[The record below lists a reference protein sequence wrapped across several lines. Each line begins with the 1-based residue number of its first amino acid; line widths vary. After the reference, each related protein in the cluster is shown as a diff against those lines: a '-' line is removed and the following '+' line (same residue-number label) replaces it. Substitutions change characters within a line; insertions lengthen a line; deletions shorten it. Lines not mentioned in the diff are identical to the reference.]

1 MIERLRVRMRM
12 RFAQL
17 CLVVFND
24 VFIGRRFR
32 EWKLYGFA
40 EDTGAVAQLEERL
53 ICIQQVIG
61 SNPFGSTMIRAHS
74 SVG

>member
-1 MIERLRVRMRM
+1 M

-17 CLVVFND
+17 CLVVFNGRCSLRR
-24 VFIGRRFR
+24 VFSKKG
-32 EWKLYGFA
+32 KAYGFA
-40 EDTGAVAQLEERL
+40 GAVAQLEERL

-61 SNPFGSTMIRAHS
+61 SNPFGSTIDRAHS